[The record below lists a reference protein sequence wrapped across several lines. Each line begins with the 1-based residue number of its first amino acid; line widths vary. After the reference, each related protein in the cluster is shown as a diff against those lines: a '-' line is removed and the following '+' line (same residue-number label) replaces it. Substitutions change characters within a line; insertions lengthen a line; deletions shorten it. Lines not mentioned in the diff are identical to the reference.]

1 MSDKRH
7 LQLFATFPIADS
19 LIAFLRQ
26 RFSTDE
32 VITSQLVVFVRFDVD
47 KTDLRAVH
55 VLGADLDIAELTL
68 EFEEL
73 ARSNNQLIRRPLLEL
88 VKCLSTV
95 ADYHWRQGGGRLRP
109 PILE

>member
-55 VLGADLDIAELTL
+55 VALGADLDIAELTL

-73 ARSNNQLIRRPLLEL
+73 ARSSNQLIRRPLPEMVPTRVHEKISQL
-88 VKCLSTV
+88 
-95 ADYHWRQGGGRLRP
+95 
-109 PILE
+109 